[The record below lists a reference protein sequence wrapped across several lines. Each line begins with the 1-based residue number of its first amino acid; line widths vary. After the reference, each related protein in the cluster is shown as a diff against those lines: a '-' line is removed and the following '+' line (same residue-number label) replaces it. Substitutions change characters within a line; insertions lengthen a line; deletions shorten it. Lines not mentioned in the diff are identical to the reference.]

1 MIKIALV
8 GDIGSGKSFFSK
20 LFKYPIFNADLEIS
34 KIYKNDKNCIK
45 NIKKTF
51 PKNKFSFP
59 LKKEELIDAFMGF
72 QKSQNYPIIKLSN
85 TPLVSMD
92 YIGEKYSAIVDT
104 RWLDIINSELIKIV
118 LWYDNEYGYS
128 CNVINH

>member
-8 GDIGSGKSFFSK
+8 GDIGSGKSFSK

-51 PKNKFSFP
+51 PKHKFSFP
-59 LKKEELIDAFMGF
+59 LKKEELI
-72 QKSQNYPIIKLSN
+72 NCILSN
-85 TPLVSMD
+85 Q
-92 YIGEKYSAIVDT
+92 
-104 RWLDIINSELIKIV
+104 LI
-118 LWYDNEYGYS
+118 
-128 CNVINH
+128 